1 MYIILYNIIC
11 ILLCIYAMY
20 IYKAYINT
28 YMLYERNKVYIKY
41 TIYEHII

>member
-1 MYIILYNIIC
+1 
-11 ILLCIYAMY
+11 MY
-20 IYKAYINT
+20 IYNAYINT